1 MYFILS
7 TSFYCCCSIARL
19 CPTLRPH
26 ELQQAWLPCP
36 SLSPGVCS
44 DSCPL
49 SQWCHPIISSFVAPF
64 FSWPQSFP
72 VSGSLPMS
80 QLFASDGQSIGASAS
95 VLPMNIQDWFPLAL
109 TSLISL
115 AVQGTL
121 KSLLQHHSLKALI
134 LQHSALTSIHD
145 YWQNHSF
152 DYMDLAKQ
160 GDVSAF

>member
-26 ELQQAWLPCP
+26 ELQHAWLPCP

-95 VLPMNIQDWFPLAL
+95 VLPMNTASTLFHVFTISCPDERKQNPNC
-109 TSLISL
+109 SLPFCSPAFL
-115 AVQGTL
+115 
-121 KSLLQHHSLKALI
+121 SSCPSHSIREYDHAMLFLWGHPW
-134 LQHSALTSIHD
+134 HS
-145 YWQNHSF
+145 
-152 DYMDLAKQ
+152 
-160 GDVSAF
+160 G